1 MLVNKEEIRLKP
13 GASVDGPEGYFKIAV
28 DRIDGDK
35 VLGWHVADKQGNR
48 SANLGGPTITN
59 VDLVLGQGRVAGQ
72 AILKDVGRQMLART
86 YDNMQA
92 NVAASGVASSAAPA
106 AQQVATHP
114 TPAPAAP
121 LSPGLIAA
129 FGVFAVGVGAV
140 GYEVGRRRKR

>member
-1 MLVNKEEIRLKP
+1 MLVNKDEIRLKP

-28 DRIDGDK
+28 DRIEGDK

-48 SANLGGPTITN
+48 SVNLGGPTITN

-86 YDNMQA
+86 YENMQA
-92 NVAASGVASSAAPA
+92 NVAASGAAPSVVP
-106 AQQVATHP
+106 AQQAATH
-114 TPAPAAP
+114 PAPAAP